1 MEGTVFSIRGAHQSS
16 WALLDAPGQGKLHSM
31 RLSLASQQFL
41 LPEPCSALTELQ
53 YIGGDGFCDL
63 LQGQSKKKVRT
74 MGMANW
80 SHQRVKS
87 ELSEGCQG
95 WGGGGERVTLSQPPV
110 AVTHYLRQS
119 I

>member
-1 MEGTVFSIRGAHQSS
+1 
-16 WALLDAPGQGKLHSM
+16 M

-53 YIGGDGFCDL
+53 YIGRDGFRDL
-63 LQGQSKKKVRT
+63 LQGQPKQRART
-74 MGMANW
+74 MGTANC

-87 ELSEGCQG
+87 ELS
-95 WGGGGERVTLSQPPV
+95 GGGGVGEGVTLSQSPV
-110 AVTHYLRQS
+110 AVPHYLRQS